1 MSRTNVEQIKL
12 YILKLI
18 NANDKDFANK
28 TVETFG
34 VSKSTVYNYV
44 KKMCED
50 NILRKVEKGSPPY
63 EIVTV
68 KHIFKY
74 DNEGLLS
81 EDKIFRT
88 HIEPLLKDLDKNVFS
103 VWRYAFTEM
112 MNNAIE
118 HSKSSKIVVGVAT
131 NLLET
136 RITIGD
142 NGIGIFK
149 NIQTF
154 LKEKRNE
161 DLPLD
166 ECAALLLAGKFT
178 TAEQYHSG
186 EGIFFTSHLMDKF
199 IIVSDDM
206 FFSRDNFTDAT
217 VKGIDG
223 VSSTLV
229 WMSLSNQ
236 SKKTTKEVFDR
247 FSDAEEG
254 FIRTHIPVAHMFAY
268 GNPIS
273 RSEARR
279 LGTLIADFKEIT
291 LDFSGV
297 EEVGQAFCHEL
308 FVVWQRNNPDIVIN
322 IVGACDDVDFMIQ
335 RVKNR
340 YNLIK

>member
-1 MSRTNVEQIKL
+1 MSRTNIEQIKL

-28 TVETFG
+28 TVESFG

-229 WMSLSNQ
+229 CMSLSNQ

-335 RVKNR
+335 RVKNT
-340 YNLIK
+340 K

>member
-1 MSRTNVEQIKL
+1 MSRTNIEQIKL

-18 NANDKDFANK
+18 NANDKDFASK
-28 TVETFG
+28 TVESFG

-63 EIVTV
+63 ELVTV
-68 KHIFKY
+68 KQIFKY

-81 EDKIFRT
+81 EDKIFYA
-88 HIEPLLKDLDKNVFS
+88 HIEPLLRDLDKNVFS
-103 VWRYAFTEM
+103 VWQYAFTEM

-142 NGIGIFK
+142 NGVGIFK

-161 DLPLD
+161 DLLLD
-166 ECAALLLAGKFT
+166 ECAALLFAGKFT

-199 IIVSDDM
+199 VIISDDLI
-206 FFSRDNFTDAT
+206 FSRDNFTDAT

-223 VSSTLV
+223 VSSTVV

-247 FSDAEEG
+247 FSDVEEG
-254 FIRTHIPVAHMFAY
+254 FIRTHIPIAHIFAY

-308 FVVWQRNNPDIVIN
+308 FVVWQRNNPDCVVN
-322 IVGACDDVDFMIQ
+322 IVGACDDVDFMIK
-335 RVKNR
+335 RVKNT
-340 YNLIK
+340 K

>member
-1 MSRTNVEQIKL
+1 MSNANVEQIKL

-18 NANDKDFANK
+18 QANDKDFANK
-28 TVETFG
+28 TVESFG

-50 NILRKVEKGSPPY
+50 NILRKVEKRTPPY

-68 KHIFKY
+68 KHTFKY
-74 DNEGLLS
+74 KNDGALG
-81 EDKIFRT
+81 EDKIFRA
-88 HIEPLLKDLDKNVFS
+88 HIQPLLDKLDKNVFS
-103 VWRYAFTEM
+103 AWQYAFTEM

-118 HSKSSKIVVGVAT
+118 HSRASEIAVLVAT

-136 RITIGD
+136 RITIAD

-161 DLPLD
+161 DVTLD
-166 ECAALLLAGKFT
+166 ECVALLFAGKFT
-178 TAEQYHSG
+178 TAEKYHSG

-217 VKGIDG
+217 VGELEG
-223 VSSTLV
+223 VSSTV
-229 WMSLSNQ
+229 VGMSLSNQ
-236 SKKTTKEVFDR
+236 TKKTTKEVFDR
-247 FSDAEEG
+247 FSDIEEG
-254 FIRTHIPVAHMFAY
+254 FIRTHIPIAHMFAY

-279 LGTLIADFKEIT
+279 LGTLISEFKEVT
-291 LDFSGV
+291 LDFTGV

-308 FVVWQRNNPDIVIN
+308 FVVWQRNHPDTVIH
-322 IVGACDDVDFMIQ
+322 IVGAAEDVNFMIQ
-335 RVKNR
+335 RVKNT
-340 YNLIK
+340 K

>member
-1 MSRTNVEQIKL
+1 MSSANVEQIKL

-18 NANDKDFANK
+18 NAGDKDFAGK
-28 TVETFG
+28 TVESFG

-50 NILRKVEKGSPPY
+50 NILRKVEKKSPPY
-63 EIVTV
+63 ELVTV
-68 KHIFKY
+68 KHAFKY
-74 DNEGLLS
+74 KNEGLLS

-103 VWRYAFTEM
+103 AWRYAFTEM

-118 HSKSSKIVVGVAT
+118 HSKSSKIVVLVAT

-136 RITIGD
+136 RITICD
-142 NGIGIFK
+142 DGIGIFK

-161 DLPLD
+161 DLTLD
-166 ECAALLLAGKFT
+166 ECAALLFAGKFT
-178 TAEQYHSG
+178 TAEEYHSG
-186 EGIFFTSHLMDKF
+186 EGIFFTSHLMDQF
-199 IIVSDDM
+199 IIVSDNL
-206 FFSRDNFTDAT
+206 FFSRDNFTEET
-217 VKGIDG
+217 VKGFEG
-223 VSSTLV
+223 VSSTVV

-236 SKKTTKEVFDR
+236 TKKTTKEVFDR
-247 FSDAEEG
+247 FSDVEKG
-254 FIRTHIPVAHMFAY
+254 FIRTHIPIAHMFAY

-279 LGTLIADFKEIT
+279 LGALIADFKEIT
-291 LDFSGV
+291 LDFTGV

-308 FVVWQRNNPDIVIN
+308 FVVWQRNNPDIVIDV
-322 IVGACDDVDFMIQ
+322 VGVCEDVNFMIQ
-335 RVKNR
+335 RVKNT
-340 YNLIK
+340 K